1 MIFDFKSG
9 PKLHFSKYF
18 ILLFTIFNLSCFGQN
33 FDIMLLKKI
42 NLNRNENLD
51 GSFKLIT
58 NATAPVCLATPLVIY
73 TIGFFKNNKELKE
86 KGIFIGETV
95 LISSILTTVLKMT
108 IKRKRPYESYPEIE
122 NLLTVESYSF
132 PSGHTSLTF
141 ATATALSI
149 SFPKWYVIVPSYTF
163 ASAVGYSRMH
173 LGVHYPGDVLFG
185 AILGSSSAFLT
196 IQINKWLNPERQK
209 FKKLVN

>member
-9 PKLHFSKYF
+9 LKLPFFKYF
-18 ILLFTIFNLSCFGQN
+18 VVLFTLFSLNCFGQN

-51 GSFKLIT
+51 ASFKLIT
-58 NATAPVCLATPLVIY
+58 DATGPVCLATPLVIY

-108 IKRKRPYESYPEIE
+108 AKRKRPYESYPEIE
-122 NLLTVESYSF
+122 NLSTVGSYSF

-149 SFPKWYVIVPSYTF
+149 SFPKWYIIVPSYTF
-163 ASAVGYSRMH
+163 ASAVGYSRLH
-173 LGVHYPGDVLFG
+173 LGVHYPSDVLFG
-185 AILGSSSAFLT
+185 AILGSGSAFLT
-196 IQINKWLNPERQK
+196 IKINKWLNPERQK
-209 FKKLVN
+209 TKK

>member
-9 PKLHFSKYF
+9 LKLPFFKYF
-18 ILLFTIFNLSCFGQN
+18 VVLFTLFSLNCFGQN

-51 GSFKLIT
+51 ASFKLIT
-58 NATAPVCLATPLVIY
+58 DATGPVCLATPLVIY

-95 LISSILTTVLKMT
+95 LISSILTTALKMT
-108 IKRKRPYESYPEIE
+108 VKRKRPYESYPEIE
-122 NLLTVESYSF
+122 NLSTVGSYSF

-149 SFPKWYVIVPSYTF
+149 SFPKWYIIVPSYTF
-163 ASAVGYSRMH
+163 ASAVGYSRLH
-173 LGVHYPGDVLFG
+173 LGVHYPSDVLFG
-185 AILGSSSAFLT
+185 AILGSGSAFLT
-196 IQINKWLNPERQK
+196 IKINKWLNPERQK
-209 FKKLVN
+209 TKK